1 MAPDFNRT
9 PELRYEA
16 FEHFTLVIDNAPEI
30 VLHPVDLHENVV
42 EVAALMKERTHRL
55 NAAPPDP
62 EREDRPTRNVSTFLR
77 RAVDK
82 QAHRTEFT
90 VP

>member
-1 MAPDFNRT
+1 
-9 PELRYEA
+9 
-16 FEHFTLVIDNAPEI
+16 VIALDNAPEI

-62 EREDRPTRNVSTFLR
+62 DRKIVPPEMSPLSYDALSTSRPTEPNSQFRDHVTTQLVGSYY
-77 RAVDK
+77 A
-82 QAHRTEFT
+82 
-90 VP
+90 